1 MDFSGLNWV
10 TITVIGTVL
19 LALVIAFA
27 AMRNRVSRG
36 TAERSEAATRELY
49 KEEDRAHADD
59 SNGRI

>member
-27 AMRNRVSRG
+27 ALRNRVSKE
-36 TAERSEAATRELY
+36 TEARSEAATRDLY
-49 KEEDRAHADD
+49 KEEDRAHEHDG
-59 SNGRI
+59 NGRF